1 MGMIKTGAV
10 AGLLALTS
18 ALSFGPAQAGNLDE
32 LAVEAKAG
40 GTVVSVGMPDDWANW
55 GEIWKGITAKYGVT
69 HTDTDMSS
77 AEELAKFEAEK
88 SNASTDIGEIGIEF
102 SPVAIK
108 RGLSVPFKT
117 SNWDKIPAWA
127 HDQDGHWAV
136 GYTGTI
142 AFVIS
147 KDVKNP
153 PKSFADLLNGD
164 YKVSVGE
171 VGKAAQ
177 ANAAVLAAA
186 VALGGG
192 EKNLEPAM
200 QFFAKL
206 AEQKRLLPINV
217 NAALMEKGEVQVGL
231 IWDFNALAYRDKVGG
246 KDKWDVVI
254 PSDGSITS
262 GYSTVIN
269 PYSKHQAIAKLVREY
284 VFSEAGQIAFAR
296 GYARPILID
305 QIKLPEDAAAK
316 MLPSEQYAKAKPIDA
331 AVWPEAAK
339 TLTKM
344 WQNEVASQL

>member
-1 MGMIKTGAV
+1 MTFLKIGAT
-10 AGLLALTS
+10 AGALALATV
-18 ALSFGPAQAGNLDE
+18 LSLGGAKAGSLED
-32 LAVEAKAG
+32 LAAEARAG
-40 GTVVSVGMPDDWANW
+40 GTVTSVGMPDDWANW
-55 GEIWKGITAKYGVT
+55 GEIWKGVTAKYGVT

-77 AEELAKFEAEK
+77 AEQLAKFEAEK
-88 SNASTDIGEIGIEF
+88 ANASVDIGEIGIEF

-108 RGLSVPFKT
+108 RGLSVPYKT
-117 SNWDKIPAWA
+117 TNWDQIPAWA
-127 HDQDGHWAV
+127 HDKDGHWAV

-142 AFVIS
+142 ALVIR

-192 EKNLEPAM
+192 EQDLEPAM

-206 AEQKRLLPINV
+206 AQQKRLLPINV
-217 NAALMEKGEVQVGL
+217 NAALMEKGEVEVGV
-231 IWDFNALAYRDKVGG
+231 IWDFNALAYRDKVG

-284 VFSEAGQIAFAR
+284 AFSEAGQIAYAK

-305 QIKLPEDAAAK
+305 QLKLPEDVAAK
-316 MLPSEQYAKAKPIDA
+316 LLPSAQYAKARPINAAIWPDA
-331 AVWPEAAK
+331 AK
-339 TLTKM
+339 QLTKM
-344 WQNEVASQL
+344 WHEEVAPQL

>member
-1 MGMIKTGAV
+1 MALLKIGVT
-10 AGLLALTS
+10 AGLLTLAS
-18 ALSFGPAQAGNLDE
+18 MLSLGSAQASTLDE
-32 LAVEAKAG
+32 LAAEAKAG

-55 GEIWKGITAKYGVT
+55 GAIWKAVCEKYGVT

-88 SNASTDIGEIGIEF
+88 ANASSDIGEIGIEF
-102 SPVAIK
+102 SPVAVK
-108 RGLSVPFKT
+108 RGLSVAYKLAT
-117 SNWDKIPAWA
+117 WDQLPAWS
-127 HDQDGHWAV
+127 HDKDGHWAV

-186 VALGGG
+186 VALGGD
-192 EKNLEPAM
+192 ETHLEPAM
-200 QFFAKL
+200 KFFAKL
-206 AEQKRLLPINV
+206 AEQKRLLPINA
-217 NAALMEKGEVQVGL
+217 NAALMEKGEVQVGV
-231 IWDFNALAYRDKVGG
+231 IWDFNALAYRDKVG

-254 PSDGSITS
+254 PTDGSITS
-262 GYSTVIN
+262 GYSIVIN

-284 VFSEAGQIAFAR
+284 AFSEAGQIAYAE

-305 QIKLPEDAAAK
+305 HIKLPPDAAAK
-316 MLPSEQYAKAKPIDA
+316 MLPAAQYAKAKPINAEIWPDA
-331 AVWPEAAK
+331 AK
-339 TLTKM
+339 QLTKM
-344 WQNEVASQL
+344 WHEEVAPQL